1 MKALLD
7 LFKPGT
13 AIGCEGFAARQV
25 VAIGLID
32 MTGVDDRHPLLA
44 GGFEQRRG
52 VADHRVEVFED
63 ETVLLLHVD
72 DQQCVFIVHEQT

>member
-1 MKALLD
+1 M
-7 LFKPGT
+7 
-13 AIGCEGFAARQV
+13 
-25 VAIGLID
+25 ID

-72 DQQCVFIVHEQT
+72 DQQRVVIVHWANLIKTKHDAPYAPCNGETRGA